1 MKGLLQILFNKYG
14 GTFSQIYVQIWTFPD
29 RADFIKTPKYHSNMM
44 KHLSLFLCLLSL
56 QAPGFSQSTAPLK
69 ISEDQHFIVHDNGKP
84 FFWLGDTAWELF
96 HRTNRE
102 EADLY
107 LKNRAEK
114 GYTVIQAVILA
125 ELDGLTVPSS
135 NGEKPLINNDP
146 AQPDEDY
153 FKHVDYIV
161 DKANELGMF
170 IGMLPTWGDKFNKSW
185 GVGPEVFTPANA
197 YTFGKF
203 LGKRYKDKAIIW
215 ILGGDRNP
223 ADEEDIEIIRK
234 MAAGIRDEVGQDQLI
249 TMHPQGG
256 SNSATWFHEDEWLD
270 LNMFQS
276 GHGQKDN
283 KNYQIAEKLYNLH
296 PTKPVLDGEPAYEDH
311 PINWK
316 AENGWFDEFD
326 SRRAGY
332 WSMLAGACGHTYG
345 NHNIWQMW
353 LPERNPVS
361 QARTPWT
368 QALDYPGAF
377 QAGYMKTFFEFL
389 DWQKMIPNQEIILKG
404 PQGSGMKILAAMA
417 ADGSFVLAYTPY
429 GSNFSLDLSQLSGD
443 QISVSWFNPQIGE
456 SVKAGTMEKK
466 ETMDFDPPSDEKRGN
481 DWVLVVK
488 AM

>member
-1 MKGLLQILFNKYG
+1 MRFSLPLHKYTKTHRSMKYLL
-14 GTFSQIYVQIWTFPD
+14 
-29 RADFIKTPKYHSNMM
+29 
-44 KHLSLFLCLLSL
+44 LFLWLLSL
-56 QAPGFSQSTAPLK
+56 QAPAFSQSTGPLK
-69 ISEDQHFIVHDNGKP
+69 ISEDQRYIVQDNGHP

-96 HRTNRE
+96 HRTTPE

-107 LKNRAEK
+107 LGNRAEK
-114 GYTVIQAVILA
+114 GYSVIQAVVLA
-125 ELDGLTVPSS
+125 ELEGLTVASS
-135 NGEKPLINNDP
+135 NGEKPLLNNDP
-146 AQPDEDY
+146 SKPNEAY

-161 DKANELGMF
+161 DRANELGMF
-170 IGMLPTWGDKFNKSW
+170 IGMLPTWGDKFNKKW
-185 GVGPEVFTPANA
+185 GAGPEIFTPENA
-197 YTFGKF
+197 YIFGKY
-203 LGKRYKDKAIIW
+203 LGNRYKDKNIIW

-223 ADEEDIEIIRK
+223 DDEEDIEIIRK
-234 MAAGIRDEVGQDQLI
+234 MAAGIRDEVEQDQLI

-276 GHGQKDN
+276 GHGQKN
-283 KNYQIAEKLYNLH
+283 NQNYLVTEKLYGLQ

-311 PINWK
+311 PIDWK

-326 SRRAGY
+326 SRRSGY

-345 NHNIWQMW
+345 NHNVWQMW
-353 LPERNPVS
+353 LPQRDPIS

-377 QAGYMKTFFEFL
+377 QAGYMKSFFESL
-389 DWQKMIPNQEIILKG
+389 DWQKLIPRQEVIQNG
-404 PQGSGMKILAAMA
+404 PEEGSGMEVLAAMA
-417 ADGSFVLAYTPY
+417 ADGSFLLAYTPY
-429 GSNFSLDLSQLSGD
+429 GSNFSLDLSQLGSE

-466 ETMDFDPPSDEKRGN
+466 EIMDFDPPADEKRGN

-488 AM
+488 SN